1 MVLRVMAEM
10 GVNRVKVKV
19 GLIAHSMVLAVAV
32 ELVVM
37 EMMPIIAGLGM
48 VGQER
53 ILGQLGQVQLQ
64 QVMVDI
70 TLVVEEV
77 LNIFPVLVLVE
88 LVAVVMD
95 SKHRVVMVKPT
106 QAEVV
111 GVVTE
116 IITLIQIIVVA
127 MAVAE

>member
-1 MVLRVMAEM
+1 MVLRVMAEL
-10 GVNRVKVKV
+10 GVNRVKVSA
-19 GLIAHSMVLAVAV
+19 GVLAMVIMLAAEL

-37 EMMPIIAGLGM
+37 ELMPLLAGLGL

-77 LNIFPVLVLVE
+77 IDIMPMLVLVE

-95 SKHRVVMVKPT
+95 RQDRVVMVKPT

-111 GVVTE
+111 GVVTD
-116 IITLIQIIVVA
+116 LVGIIVVA

>member
-1 MVLRVMAEM
+1 MVLRVMAEL
-10 GVNRVKVKV
+10 GVNRVKVSA
-19 GLIAHSMVLAVAV
+19 GVLAMVIMLAAEL

-37 EMMPIIAGLGM
+37 ELMPLLAGLGL

-111 GVVTE
+111 GVVTD
-116 IITLIQIIVVA
+116 LVGIIVVA